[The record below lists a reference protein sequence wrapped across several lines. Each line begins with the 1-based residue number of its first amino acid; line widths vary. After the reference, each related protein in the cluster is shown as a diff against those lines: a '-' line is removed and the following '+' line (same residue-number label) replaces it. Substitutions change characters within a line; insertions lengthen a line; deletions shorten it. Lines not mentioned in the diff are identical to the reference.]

1 MTTPD
6 QDLLHSVRAGVLTLT
21 LNRPAAS
28 NSLTWPQRE
37 LLIELLAE
45 ASATEQIRAVILTA
59 AGQKHFC
66 TGMDLRSSPGTKS
79 LLAETQADAEA
90 EGAKADANA
99 NAATNTPQP
108 PTRPTGYATRMMK
121 TGVQRLTNAILDCE
135 KPVLAAINGT
145 TAGYGMSLALA
156 CDLVIAADSARFI
169 QIFTRRGL
177 VPDGGSA
184 YLLPRLVGPQKAK
197 ELMFFGDDLPAA
209 EALRIGVVNKV
220 VPADELDAT
229 AREWAERLA
238 TGPTRAYAFTK
249 HLVNRSLESDRTTAF
264 DEEARIVE
272 ANMTSRDANEGVA
285 SLMERRKPEYYG
297 W

>member
-6 QDLLHSVRAGVLTLT
+6 QDLLHSVHAGVLTLT

-28 NSLTWPQRE
+28 NSLTWSQRE

-79 LLAETQADAEA
+79 LLAATKDADT
-90 EGAKADANA
+90 
-99 NAATNTPQP
+99 NAADDTPQP
-108 PTRPTGYATRMMK
+108 PARPTGYATRMMK
-121 TGVQRLTNAILDCE
+121 TGVQRLTTAILDCE
-135 KPVLAAINGT
+135 KPVLAAVNGT

>member
-1 MTTPD
+1 MTTTE
-6 QDLLHSVRAGVLTLT
+6 QELLHRIENGVLWLT

-28 NSLTWPQRE
+28 NSLTWAQRE
-37 LLIELLAE
+37 LLIELLTE
-45 ASATEQIRAVILTA
+45 ASATESVRAVVLTA

-79 LLAETQADAEA
+79 LLAAAETPDDDASP
-90 EGAKADANA
+90 K
-99 NAATNTPQP
+99 P
-108 PTRPTGYATRMMK
+108 PVRPTGYATRMMK
-121 TGVQRLTNAILDCE
+121 TGVQRLTNAVLDCE
-135 KPVLAAINGT
+135 KPVIAAINGT

-220 VPADELDAT
+220 VAADELEAVT
-229 AREWAERLA
+229 REWAERLA

-249 HLVNRSLESDRTTAF
+249 QLVNHSLESDRVAAF

-272 ANMTSRDANEGVA
+272 LNMTSRDANEGVA

>member
-1 MTTPD
+1 MTINTE
-6 QDLLHSVRAGVLTLT
+6 QELLHRIENGVLWLT
-21 LNRPAAS
+21 LNRPQAS
-28 NSLTWPQRE
+28 NAITWAQRE
-37 LLIELLAE
+37 LLIELLTE
-45 ASATEQIRAVILTA
+45 ASATESVRAVVLTA

-79 LLAETQADAEA
+79 LLAAAAETPDDDAA
-90 EGAKADANA
+90 PK
-99 NAATNTPQP
+99 P

-121 TGVQRLTNAILDCE
+121 TGVQRLTNAVLDCE
-135 KPVLAAINGT
+135 KPVIAAVNGT

-220 VPADELDAT
+220 VAPDELEAV

-238 TGPTRAYAFTK
+238 AGPTRAYAFTK
-249 HLVNRSLESDRTTAF
+249 QLVNRSLESDRVAAF
-264 DEEARIVE
+264 DEEAQIVE
-272 ANMTSRDANEGVA
+272 LNMTSRDANEGVA

>member
-28 NSLTWPQRE
+28 NSLTWSQRE
-37 LLIELLAE
+37 LLIDLLAE

-79 LLAETQADAEA
+79 LLAEAAAQAE
-90 EGAKADANA
+90 DANTDT
-99 NAATNTPQP
+99 ATATDTDTPQP

>member
-28 NSLTWPQRE
+28 NSLTWSQRE

-79 LLAETQADAEA
+79 LLAEAQAEA
-90 EGAKADANA
+90 EGANTDANA
-99 NAATNTPQP
+99 NATTNTPQP

>member
-1 MTTPD
+1 MTANTD
-6 QDLLHSVRAGVLTLT
+6 QDLLHSVSNGVLWLT

-28 NSLTWPQRE
+28 NSLTWAQRE
-37 LLIELLAE
+37 LLIDLLAE
-45 ASATEQIRAVILTA
+45 ASATESVRAVVLTA

-79 LLAETQADAEA
+79 LLAAAAEETTADD
-90 EGAKADANA
+90 DAA
-99 NAATNTPQP
+99 PKP
-108 PTRPTGYATRMMK
+108 PARPTGYATRMMK
-121 TGVQRLTNAILDCE
+121 TGVQRLTNAVLDCE
-135 KPVLAAINGT
+135 KPVIAAINGT

-220 VPADELDAT
+220 VAADELEAVT
-229 AREWAERLA
+229 REWAERLA
-238 TGPTRAYAFTK
+238 SGPTRAYAFTK
-249 HLVNRSLESDRTTAF
+249 QLVNRSLESDRVAAF

-272 ANMTSRDANEGVA
+272 LNMTSRDANEGVA

>member
-1 MTTPD
+1 MTTNTD
-6 QDLLHSVRAGVLTLT
+6 QELLHRVSAGVLWLT

-28 NSLTWPQRE
+28 NAITWSQRE

-45 ASATEQIRAVILTA
+45 ASATEAVRAVVLTA

-79 LLAETQADAEA
+79 LLAAEEAKQAEA
-90 EGAKADANA
+90 TADTDTHTDDA
-99 NAATNTPQP
+99 TPQP
-108 PTRPTGYATRMMK
+108 PARPAGYATRMMK
-121 TGVQRLTNAILDCE
+121 TGVQRLTNAVLDCE
-135 KPVLAAINGT
+135 KPVIAAVNGT

-156 CDLVIAADSARFI
+156 CDLVIAAESARFI

-197 ELMFFGDDLPAA
+197 ELMFFADDLPAA
-209 EALRIGVVNKV
+209 EALRIGVVNRV
-220 VPADELDAT
+220 VPDDDLQAVT
-229 AREWAERLA
+229 REWAERLA
-238 TGPTRAYAFTK
+238 TGPTRAYAYTK
-249 HLVNRSLESDRTTAF
+249 QLVNRSLDTDRVAAF
-264 DEEARIVE
+264 DEEAQIVE
-272 ANMTSRDANEGVA
+272 LNMTSRDANEGVA
-285 SLMERRKPEYYG
+285 SLIERRKPEYYG

>member
-1 MTTPD
+1 MTTDTD
-6 QDLLHSVRAGVLTLT
+6 QELLHRVSGGVLWIT

-28 NSLTWPQRE
+28 NSLTWAQRE
-37 LLIELLAE
+37 LLIDLLGE
-45 ASATEQIRAVILTA
+45 ASATESVRAVVLTA
-59 AGQKHFC
+59 AGRKHFC

-79 LLAETQADAEA
+79 LLAAAAETPDDDAA
-90 EGAKADANA
+90 PK
-99 NAATNTPQP
+99 P
-108 PTRPTGYATRMMK
+108 PARPTGYATRMMK
-121 TGVQRLTNAILDCE
+121 TGVQRLTNAVLDCE
-135 KPVLAAINGT
+135 KPVIAAINGT

-156 CDLVIAADSARFI
+156 CDLVIAADTARFI

-220 VPADELDAT
+220 VAADELEAVT
-229 AREWAERLA
+229 REWAERLA
-238 TGPTRAYAFTK
+238 DGPTRAYAFTK
-249 HLVNRSLESDRTTAF
+249 RLVNRSLESDRVTAF
-264 DEEARIVE
+264 DEEAQTVE
-272 ANMTSRDANEGVA
+272 LNMTSRDANEGVA

>member
-1 MTTPD
+1 MSTTPETEPE
-6 QDLLHSVRAGVLTLT
+6 LLHRVENGVLWIT
-21 LNRPAAS
+21 LNRPKAS
-28 NSLTWPQRE
+28 NAITWDQRE
-37 LLIELLAE
+37 TIISLLGE
-45 ASATEQIRAVILTA
+45 ASANEAVRAVVLGA
-59 AGQKHFC
+59 AGEKHFC

-79 LLAETQADAEA
+79 LLADAAPA
-90 EGAKADANA
+90 EDGA
-99 NAATNTPQP
+99 PQP
-108 PTRPTGYATRMMK
+108 PARPTGYASRMMK
-121 TGVQRLTNAILDCE
+121 NGVLRLTTAVLECE
-135 KPVLAAINGT
+135 KPVIAAINGT

-177 VPDGGSA
+177 IPDGGSA

-220 VPADELDAT
+220 VAADELEAT
-229 AREWAERLA
+229 VREWAERLA
-238 TGPTRAYAFTK
+238 TGPTRALAITK
-249 HLVNRSLESDRTTAF
+249 RLVNRSLDSDRATAF
-264 DEEARIVE
+264 GEEADSVE
-272 ANMTSRDANEGVA
+272 LNMTTRDANEGVA

>member
-28 NSLTWPQRE
+28 NSLTWAQRE

-79 LLAETQADAEA
+79 LLAAAEDTTTDAGADA
-90 EGAKADANA
+90 D
-99 NAATNTPQP
+99 TPQP
-108 PTRPTGYATRMMK
+108 PARPTGYATRMMK

-135 KPVLAAINGT
+135 KPVLAAVNGT

-220 VPADELDAT
+220 VPADELEAT

>member
-1 MTTPD
+1 MTTDTD
-6 QDLLHSVRAGVLTLT
+6 QDLLHRVSEGVLWLT

-28 NSLTWPQRE
+28 NSLTWAQRE
-37 LLIELLAE
+37 LLIDLLAE
-45 ASATEQIRAVILTA
+45 ASATETVRAVVLTA
-59 AGQKHFC
+59 AGPKHFC

-79 LLAETQADAEA
+79 LLAAAA
-90 EGAKADANA
+90 EGAEGAEPDDA
-99 NAATNTPQP
+99 PKP
-108 PTRPTGYATRMMK
+108 PARPTGYATRMMK
-121 TGVQRLTNAILDCE
+121 TGVQRLTNAVLDCE
-135 KPVLAAINGT
+135 KPVIAAVNGT

-156 CDLVIAADSARFI
+156 CDLVIAADTARFI

-220 VPADELDAT
+220 VAADELQAV
-229 AREWAERLA
+229 AKEWAERLA

-249 HLVNRSLESDRTTAF
+249 QLVNRSLESDRVAAF

-272 ANMTSRDANEGVA
+272 LNMTSRDANEGVA